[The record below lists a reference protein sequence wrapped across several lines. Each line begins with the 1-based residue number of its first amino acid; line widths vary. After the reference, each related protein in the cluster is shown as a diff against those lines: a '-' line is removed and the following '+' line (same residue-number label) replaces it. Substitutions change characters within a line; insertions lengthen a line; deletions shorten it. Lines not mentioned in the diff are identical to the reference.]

1 LLQPGSAAVKETVA
15 CPANMRYASD
25 AMRRLIGLFILVLP
39 SVAGADV
46 KHVIARGHTVDAI
59 SRRYHVPVKVILD
72 TNHIKDPRHLK
83 VGDVLVIPGVTP
95 PPGSATTAPAAAKV
109 EPKKDNKPKAPP
121 TYAAKAKTPGTVHLL
136 RLATAED
143 FTLKVGDR
151 RGRIPPPTMKS
162 FEHVLRY
169 PSGQT
174 HPIEPRLVALLGI
187 VSDHFGSRK
196 IDVISG
202 FRPYSPTQYTAHSN
216 HNVGHAVDFRVEG
229 VPNEAVRDYCRTLRN
244 VGVGYYPNSTFVHLD
259 ARATSA
265 FWIDYSKPGEPPKYN
280 APNLDA
286 DESASDVSSEVHL
299 SGANPDPNAPVSNP
313 TPPPDDPPPS
323 NP

>member
-1 LLQPGSAAVKETVA
+1 
-15 CPANMRYASD
+15 MRYAKD
-25 AMRRLIGLFILVLP
+25 PMRRLAALVFALIP
-39 SVAGADV
+39 ASANADV

-59 SRRYHVPVKVILD
+59 SRRYHVPVKTILD
-72 TNHIKDPRHLK
+72 VNHIKDPRHLK

-95 PPGSATTAPAAAKV
+95 APGTKDAVVATSAPKPD
-109 EPKKDNKPKAPP
+109 PKKDAAKKAPP
-121 TYAAKAKTPGTVHLL
+121 TYAAKPKTPGTIHVH
-136 RLATAED
+136 RLATNED

-162 FEHVLRY
+162 FENVLRY
-169 PSGQT
+169 PNGNT
-174 HPIEPRLVALLGI
+174 HAIEPRLVALLGI

-196 IDVISG
+196 MHVISG

-229 VPNEAVRDYCRTLRN
+229 VPNEVLRDYCRTLRN

-259 ARATSA
+259 ARSTSA
-265 FWIDYSKPGEPPKYN
+265 FWIDYSKPGEAPRYN

-286 DESASDVSSEVHL
+286 DESTSDVGSEVHL
-299 SGANPDPNAPVSNP
+299 SGSQPDPSESGSSTTLPLP
-313 TPPPDDPPPS
+313 DPPPA